1 MGHEGEKDKWKS
13 EEEEEKEEDE
23 EEKKEGKGEGDR
35 KLGGPVGK
43 KGISKNEMMTKEGK
57 WWGC

>member
-35 KLGGPVGK
+35 KLGGPDDK

-57 WWGC
+57 WWGY